1 MSEIKKHWEVHEPQ
15 KGCPLSIRAL
25 KPKGS
30 PLDLPTQNYILHPDD
45 YGSLDELKRE
55 FEHRA
60 LDLNKAGYNV
70 YSVMNRIRPSMHIG
84 SVSDEDITHRESL
97 LIDID
102 RKEGTDQPA
111 ADADIQDALNLA
123 GDVTKTMGAFKFP
136 TPKVV
141 MSANGIH
148 LYYDLGGIPESDEA
162 KERIRSLLYCLNQMH
177 PHPNVAV
184 DTTVFNA
191 SRITKVI
198 GTYARKGVEAPDR
211 PFRKAVLL

>member
-30 PLDLPTQNYILHPDD
+30 PLDLPTQNHILYPDK
-45 YGSLDELKRE
+45 YGTLEALKTE
-55 FEHRA
+55 FEQRA
-60 LDLNKAGYNV
+60 LDLNEAGYNV
-70 YSVMNRIRPSMHIG
+70 YTVMNRIRPDMYLG
-84 SVSDEDITHRESL
+84 AVSDKDITHRDL
-97 LIDID
+97 LLVDID

-111 ADADIQDALNLA
+111 TEADIQDAKNLA
-123 GDVTKTMGAFKFP
+123 DDVMKTMSTFAFSV
-136 TPKVV
+136 PKVV

-148 LYYDLGGIPESDEA
+148 LYYKLDGIPESDDG
-162 KERIRSLLYCLNQMH
+162 KEKIRSLLYCLNQMH
-177 PHPNVAV
+177 SHPNVAI

-191 SRITKVI
+191 ARITKVI
-198 GTYARKGVEAPDR
+198 GTIARKGVESPDR

>member
-30 PLDLPTQNYILHPDD
+30 LLDLSTQNHILHPDK
-45 YGSLDELKRE
+45 YGSLEGLKIE
-55 FEHRA
+55 FERRA
-60 LDLNKAGYNV
+60 LELNEAGYNI
-70 YSVMNRIRPSMHIG
+70 YTVMNRIWPGMYIG
-84 SVSDEDITHRESL
+84 SVSDKDITHRDSL
-97 LIDID
+97 LVDID
-102 RKEGTDQPA
+102 RKGGTDQPA
-111 ADADIQDALNLA
+111 TDADIQDAKNLA
-123 GDVTKTMGAFKFP
+123 YGVMKTMRTFAFP
-136 TPKVV
+136 VPKLV

-148 LYYDLGGIPESDEA
+148 LYYKLDGIPESDEV
-162 KERIRSLLYCLNQMH
+162 KDRIRSLLYCLNQMH

-191 SRITKVI
+191 ARITKVI
-198 GTYARKGVEAPDR
+198 GTVARKGVESPDR